1 MERRKVIEKGSRKT
15 FFGKPIKLIKCA
27 SNNSIIETSCLKR
40 DGSKNSKIP
49 QRGFLNR
56 HILTKGQDILN
67 KFQSSYSPNPDIK
80 HNETLLPPIMHFS
93 SEKSLLPKIRK
104 RSQVIGRLNKAI
116 INPLSK
122 FASGNSDMTTDLK
135 IDKDN
140 IINIQFDS
148 RTYKGSD
155 NGRPKL
161 KNQDCLFHKSSY
173 LIEDSHLFSIC
184 DGHGPNGFEVASFI
198 KSSFPLNLENIYSL
212 QDPSQTP
219 EIKIL
224 NSFKE
229 AYQTTEMMLDHT
241 PLDLTMSG
249 STFINIFIHEQMLI
263 CANIGDS
270 RAVMGRFEGGKFKPI
285 DLSSDHTPGDVH
297 ERTRIEDFGGIID
310 CSRGNYYIDDKGNMH
325 GPLRIWI
332 KKNEYPGLAM
342 TRSLG
347 DSLGKS
353 VGVISTPDIKVYNI
367 TCLDRFIVIASDGIW
382 EYLTSKKVVKIIGK
396 YWRNMNLSGACD
408 ALAQKALYKWENC
421 RGYVDDISFYIIFF
435 KRTAF

>member
-1 MERRKVIEKGSRKT
+1 MERRKMVEKGSRKT
-15 FFGKPIKLIKCA
+15 FFSKPIKLIKCV
-27 SNNSIIETSCLKR
+27 SNNSILETSCVKR
-40 DGSKNSKIP
+40 DGSKNSKMP
-49 QRGFLNR
+49 QKGILYR
-56 HILTKGQDILN
+56 HISTKGQSLLN
-67 KFQSSYSPNPDIK
+67 KFQNSYSPNTDNK

-93 SEKSLLPKIRK
+93 TEKSLLPKIQK
-104 RSQVIGRLNKAI
+104 RSQVIGRLNKVI
-116 INPLSK
+116 INPLRK
-122 FASGNSDMTTDLK
+122 FASGNSDISADSA

-155 NGRPKL
+155 KGRPKL

-198 KSSFPLNLENIYSL
+198 KSSFPLNLENLYSL
-212 QDPSQTP
+212 QDHSQTP
-219 EIKIL
+219 ETKIL

-229 AYQTTEMMLDHT
+229 AYQTTEMMLSHT
-241 PLDLTMSG
+241 PLDLAMSG
-249 STFINIFIHEQMLI
+249 STFLNIFISEQMLI
-263 CANIGDS
+263 CANVGDS
-270 RAVMGRFEGGKFKPI
+270 RAVMGRFEGGKFKSI
-285 DLSSDHTPGDVH
+285 DLSSDHTPGDIH

-310 CSRGNYYIDDKGNMH
+310 CSRGNNYIDDKGNMH

-347 DSLGKS
+347 DSFGKT
-353 VGVISTPDIKVYNI
+353 VGVISTPDVKVYNI

-382 EYLTSKKVVKIIGK
+382 EYLTSKKVVKTIGK
-396 YWRNMNLSGACD
+396 YWKKMDLGGACD

-421 RGYVDDISFYIIFF
+421 RGYVDDISFYVIFF
-435 KRTAF
+435 KRTTF